1 MILNGEMKK
10 LIYTILLGCGIAACN
25 GNDREYDA
33 SGIFEAKTVIVSS
46 EISGRLERLAIEEG
60 DVVEKGQIVGNV
72 DTMQLHWLR
81 LQAEKG
87 ERAVNS
93 RIPDV
98 EKQLNVTREQ
108 LKKATIERDRV
119 ARLLKG
125 GAATEKQMDDA
136 NTQVEV
142 ITKMLAAQTNQ
153 LNTAV
158 AGARDE
164 GDVYGLK
171 IEQVKDQLRRCQIV
185 NPISGTVLMK
195 YTEEN
200 ELTAPAKAL
209 YKVGNLEN
217 LFLRVYVES
226 GQLARLK
233 VGQDVEVYA
242 QCGAREYKQYPGKIT
257 WIASEAEF
265 TPKTIQT
272 RDERENLVYAVK
284 ISVKNDGFLKIG
296 MYADVK
302 FGGTGE

>member
-1 MILNGEMKK
+1 MRK
-10 LIYTILLGCGIAACN
+10 LIYMFLGCGIAACN
-25 GNDREYDA
+25 GNDRSYDA
-33 SGIFEAKTVIVSS
+33 SGMFETKVVVVSS
-46 EISGRLERLAIEEG
+46 EVSGRIERLDVQEG
-60 DVVEKGQIVGNV
+60 DVLAAGSIVGNV

-87 ERAVNS
+87 EKAIHN

-98 EKQLNVTREQ
+98 DKQLNVTREQ
-108 LKKATIERDRV
+108 LNKAIVERDRV
-119 ARLLKG
+119 ARLFKG
-125 GAATEKQMDDA
+125 RAATEKQMDDA
-136 NTQVEV
+136 KTQVEV
-142 ITKMLAAQTNQ
+142 VERMLDAQTDQ
-153 LNTAV
+153 LNAAV

-164 GDVYGLK
+164 GEIYALK
-171 IEQVKDQLRRCQIV
+171 REQVKDQLKRCLIV

-195 YTEEN
+195 YSEEN

-209 YKVGNLEN
+209 YKIGDVEN
-217 LFLRVYVES
+217 MFLRVYVTS

-233 VGQDVEVYA
+233 VGQEVDVYA
-242 QCGAREYKQYPGKIT
+242 QCGEAEYKRYPGKIT

-284 ISVKNDGFLKIG
+284 VNVQNDGFLKIG

-302 FGGTGE
+302 FGGTGK